1 MKTLIIL
8 LSILF
13 LINCKKDDPEPN
25 CQWERAS
32 SRLNLIDA
40 KYGRDPACPL
50 GKSAKFQ
57 NVSPEKLRY
66 QICFELVAGGW
77 DTHSGVL
84 DPHEIVE
91 VSVCENSS
99 GFDNLVIYAA
109 GNSDCKLPS
118 CD

>member
-8 LSILF
+8 FSILF
-13 LINCKKDDPEPN
+13 LIHCKDSDPEPN
-25 CQWERAS
+25 CQWEWNG
-32 SRLNLIDA
+32 LKLIDA
-40 KYGRDPACPL
+40 KYGRDPACPE
-50 GKSAKFQ
+50 GKSATFQ

-84 DPHEIVE
+84 DPREIVE

-99 GFDNLVIYAA
+99 GFANAAIYAA
-109 GNSDCKLPS
+109 GNSACKLPS
-118 CD
+118 CGK